1 VDRRRAATRELD
13 GRDAEIW
20 REVAFMWRRLAGEG
34 GEVEPWLRDAC
45 ASAHEA
51 AVAYRFDGPRA
62 LIREIRRAEERLWTR
77 AD

>member
-1 VDRRRAATRELD
+1 
-13 GRDAEIW
+13 
-20 REVAFMWRRLAGEG
+20 MWRRLAGEG